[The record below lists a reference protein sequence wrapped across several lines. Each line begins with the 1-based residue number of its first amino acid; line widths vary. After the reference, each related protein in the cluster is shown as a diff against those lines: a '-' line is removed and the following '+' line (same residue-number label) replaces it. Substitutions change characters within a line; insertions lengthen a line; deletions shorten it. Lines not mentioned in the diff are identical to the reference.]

1 MRNSLFNL
9 KKKIFFN
16 FALALIIV
24 GLIFFLPAGSLRY
37 WQAWI
42 YYGIIFVPMFFVM
55 TYFLK
60 NDPELLERR
69 TKYKEKKG
77 EQSTIIKITT
87 LIFLI
92 GFIIPG
98 FDYRYQWSNV
108 PVALVIMADVIVFLS
123 YIVFF
128 LVLKENSYASRIIEV
143 EKGQK
148 VISTGPYATVRHPM
162 YSGVMLLFLFTPLAL
177 GSFWALIPF
186 IPLPALLVLRIL
198 NEEKV
203 LLRDLP
209 GYKEYCQK
217 TRYRLLPFIW

>member
-1 MRNSLFNL
+1 MRNNLFNL
-9 KKKIFFN
+9 KKKIFFR
-16 FALALIIV
+16 FALGLIIV
-24 GLIFFLPAGSLRY
+24 GLILFLPAGSLRY

-42 YYGIIFVPMFFVM
+42 YCGILFVPMFFVM

-69 TKYKEKKG
+69 MKFGEKEG
-77 EQSTIIKITT
+77 EQKTIIKITT

-92 GFIIPG
+92 GFTIPG
-98 FDYRYQWSNV
+98 FDYRYHWSNV
-108 PVALVIMADVIVFLS
+108 PVAFVIMADVIFFLG
-123 YIVFF
+123 YIISF

-143 EKGQK
+143 EKGQR
-148 VISTGPYATVRHPM
+148 VISTGPYAIVRHPM
-162 YSGVMLLFLFTPLAL
+162 YLGVMLLFLFTPLAL
-177 GSFWALIPF
+177 GSFWALIAF
-186 IPLPALLVLRIL
+186 IPLPVLLVLRIL

-217 TRYRLLPFIW
+217 TRRRLLPFIW